1 MGQVY
6 LATDTLLARPVA
18 IKVIAAFEPSL
29 SARERFLVE
38 ARAAARLNHPNVA
51 GIYRVGDIDGRPY
64 LVTEFVPGRSL
75 NEVEHPVPEDRALQ
89 ICLGI
94 ARGLAEAHR
103 HGVLH
108 RDIKPAN
115 VILTKDGTAKLVDF
129 GLAKLLDDRPE
140 HRRPLPTTG
149 SLPAPPAISENAVET
164 PAQPTPAPNELGLAE
179 RIELKPLAIR
189 CPSSPA
195 IEFARDD
202 ANRLHLLGLGAEAA
216 PDLLAAEGWAR
227 TNASLVLPAAGLTR
241 EAEIVVRVLT
251 ATPSRDRKLLDGRFR
266 VDLLREVRVGDD
278 TAWCCVPLN
287 ADE

>member
-1 MGQVY
+1 MSCEPHFQRVAIIGMG
-6 LATDTLLARPVA
+6 LIGSSLARA
-18 IKVIAAFEPSL
+18 I
-29 SARERFLVE
+29 RE
-38 ARAAARLNHPNVA
+38 
-51 GIYRVGDIDGRPY
+51 
-64 LVTEFVPGRSL
+64 
-75 NEVEHPVPEDRALQ
+75 
-89 ICLGI
+89 
-94 ARGLAEAHR
+94 RGLAASVVGCAR
-103 HGVLH
+103 SQAT
-108 RDIKPAN
+108 RDK
-115 VILTKDGTAKLVDF
+115 
-129 GLAKLLDDRPE
+129 
-140 HRRPLPTTG
+140 
-149 SLPAPPAISENAVET
+149 SL
-164 PAQPTPAPNELGLAE
+164 ELGLAE

-227 TNASLVLPAAGLTR
+227 TNASLVLPAAGLTS

-251 ATPSRDRKLLDGRFR
+251 ATPSRERKLLDGRFR